1 MGFVSICCRLMCCL
15 GPRPHTAHK
24 RGSAGRETQNPGDDL
39 TVIKGIGIVTQ
50 DRLHKAGIRTYG
62 DLANADPETIIQAA
76 GQQNVRSR
84 IADWIAQAKKLDL
97 PSTQ

>member
-1 MGFVSICCRLMCCL
+1 MGFVGICCRLMCCL
-15 GPRPHTAHK
+15 GPRRQIAHK
-24 RGSAGRETQNPGDDL
+24 RGSAGRKTENTGDDL

-62 DLANADPETIIQAA
+62 DLAKANPETIIQAA
-76 GQQNVRSR
+76 GQNNARSR
-84 IADWIAQAKKLDL
+84 IAQWIAEAKKLDL

>member
-1 MGFVSICCRLMCCL
+1 M
-15 GPRPHTAHK
+15 HTAHK
-24 RGSAGRETQNPGDDL
+24 RGSAGGETQDPGDDL

-62 DLANADPETIIQAA
+62 DLAKADPETIIQAV
-76 GQQNVRSR
+76 GQKNAKSR

-97 PSTQ
+97 PSAQ